1 MLFKMIWEIKESSDC
16 IGCVLFIPLYVAK
29 VFSKSVAWLSSC
41 FANEYLL
48 LSASYAMDDIG
59 VGARKMIRNFNG
71 SLGSG
76 YFLYVMN
83 ERTSYASCA
92 PAFESSGLIRH

>member
-1 MLFKMIWEIKESSDC
+1 
-16 IGCVLFIPLYVAK
+16 
-29 VFSKSVAWLSSC
+29 
-41 FANEYLL
+41 
-48 LSASYAMDDIG
+48 MDDIG
-59 VGARKMIRNFNG
+59 VGARKMISNFNG

-92 PAFESSGLIRH
+92 RAFESSGLIRRYFGLNL